1 MSSLSSA
8 ALAQQIATAVSGD
21 RGLNAP
27 IFTDDLVR
35 YVFLNSSVLIVKGSY
50 F

>member
-35 YVFLNSSVLIVKGSY
+35 SY
-50 F
+50 FFKYLTPPFDSAI